1 MHRDTPYADD
11 IDGIVRYI
19 TDRSPVDQVGRF
31 IRESGMEKDDF
42 ISCPSQFG
50 GNVAA
55 IDGSNAMVLES
66 GSLSFIAVR
75 AAESVFSCGRRERH
89 RISPL
94 RVIRI
99 GPGMTDSGF
108 HDLYAECY
116 NTVPG
121 KPLAIDDLSMAA
133 SILRDTVEYWVAIR
147 ALECLRRGDCLLLDG
162 ALRVS
167 HASHNPLLTGI
178 IRESASRGVGLGA
191 IAKRSALTWG
201 GGYPLVWTV
210 EMLAR
215 HHRLVPP
222 WYLRIR
228 DDFPDQRRFDEWRHG
243 DIFVAK
249 FHERAYSAFKVEIP
263 HGMDASAVSGVFSA
277 CAAYADDGRIPGY
290 PYPLLDAHRTV
301 AIGRDVIEQVR
312 QDVLRGMNGAGLSFE
327 DYRQWFGDYHDEFER
342 Y

>member
-11 IDGIVRYI
+11 IDGVVRYI

-31 IRESGMEKDDF
+31 ARESGMERDDF
-42 ISCPSQFG
+42 ISCPSQFD

-55 IDGSNAMVLES
+55 IDGSNAVVLES
-66 GSLSFIAVR
+66 GSFSFIAVR
-75 AAESVFSCGRRERH
+75 AAECVFCRGRRERH

-94 RVIRI
+94 RLVRI

-108 HDLYAECY
+108 FNLYTECY
-116 NTVPG
+116 NTAPESL
-121 KPLAIDDLSMAA
+121 LAIEDLSMAA
-133 SILRDTVEYWVAIR
+133 SVLRDTVEYWVATR
-147 ALECLRRGDCLLLDG
+147 ALDSLQRGDCLLLDG

-178 IRESASRGVGLGA
+178 ISEAASRDVGLGA

-210 EMLAR
+210 EMFAR
-215 HHRLVPP
+215 QIGLVPP
-222 WYLRIR
+222 WYLHIPN
-228 DDFPDQRRFDEWRHG
+228 DFSDQRRFAEWQHG
-243 DIFVAK
+243 DLFVAK
-249 FHERAYSAFKVEIP
+249 FHERAYSAFKIEIP
-263 HGMDASAVSGVFSA
+263 HGKDASAVSGVFSA

-301 AIGRDVIEQVR
+301 AIGRDVVEQVR
-312 QDVLRGMNGAGLSFE
+312 EDILREMNGAGLSFE